1 MKYINFI
8 TTVFLIICLIFLTSC
23 SSGKP
28 SQVVLQEDYSEGL
41 SGSGE
46 LFGYEGAETT
56 GLGVEPADVRT
67 DSAEMESETDVCY
80 VYICGAVYEP
90 GVYMLPAGSRLYEA
104 VEAAGGFLPEACEEY
119 CNLASVVSDGLQ
131 YRIPTTEEVLSG
143 NIVTEIQTEKAAA
156 ENGNVSH
163 YDSEGRL
170 DINLATAEELMM
182 LSGIGQSRADAIIT
196 YREEHGAFS
205 NKEEI
210 MRVTGIKEGLYSKIE
225 DYIIVR

>member
-1 MKYINFI
+1 MKYKNIIIAVFVFVCL
-8 TTVFLIICLIFLTSC
+8 VFLTAC
-23 SSGKP
+23 SERNS
-28 SQVVLQEDYSEGL
+28 SQVVFNENFSRSL
-41 SGSGE
+41 SGTVRDSDETVSELSGE
-46 LFGYEGAETT
+46 QTDPAETE
-56 GLGVEPADVRT
+56 LEP
-67 DSAEMESETDVCY
+67 DVCY

-119 CNLASVVSDGLQ
+119 CNLATVVGDGIQ

-143 NIVTEIQTEKAAA
+143 NVLTEIQTEKAAA

-170 DINLATAEELMM
+170 DINLATADELMT
-182 LSGIGQSRADAIIT
+182 LSGIGQTRADAIIT
-196 YREEHGAFS
+196 YREEHGHFS

-210 MRVTGIKEGLYSKIE
+210 MQVTGIKEGLYSQIE
-225 DYIIVR
+225 DYITVR